1 LKTYITSLYH
11 FVKKINDYQIHFA
24 SDMIHNI
31 GVSNLYYIMEIYEGN
46 LENIDFDLLYEYI
59 VDIKGNAK
67 IQFEM

>member
-1 LKTYITSLYH
+1 
-11 FVKKINDYQIHFA
+11 
-24 SDMIHNI
+24 
-31 GVSNLYYIMEIYEGN
+31 MEIYEGN